1 MSKLRYFIS
10 PLVFGLKDKVLVS
23 HPELFILGRTFSDT
37 SKRWPTLSNI
47 SFRLPVG
54 KNTGEE
60 VVDREN
66 MSEDDESNLPDAVT
80 AQKLV
85 HEFEGITNTD
95 EALAQFYLQV
105 EKNTLKLL

>member
-1 MSKLRYFIS
+1 MKKWFNAASSFSVGVLRMT
-10 PLVFGLKDKVLVS
+10 P
-23 HPELFILGRTFSDT
+23 
-37 SKRWPTLSNI
+37 
-47 SFRLPVG
+47 G

-60 VVDREN
+60 VVDPEN

-105 EKNTLKLL
+105 KKYT

>member
-1 MSKLRYFIS
+1 
-10 PLVFGLKDKVLVS
+10 
-23 HPELFILGRTFSDT
+23 
-37 SKRWPTLSNI
+37 
-47 SFRLPVG
+47 
-54 KNTGEE
+54 
-60 VVDREN
+60 

-105 EKNTLKLL
+105 KIL